1 MEYPLP
7 CGDKAPDGAASSHI
21 YEAVTEVF
29 SCAGYEFT
37 AKGKTVLSE
46 GWKRLEKRFRVSV
59 KKKLDAEDDEAVLV
73 IPDFSE
79 RQSFYASPVK
89 VTEHETKPPKA
100 LLKPYALLPR
110 KSSIPMMKRL
120 RSCKKIRRKDKNK
133 RRKRL
138 PLKKTVLRFISS
150 NMRM

>member
-37 AKGKTVLSE
+37 ATGKTVLSE

-79 RQSFYASPVK
+79 RQSFYAPPVK

-110 KSSIPMMKRL
+110 KS
-120 RSCKKIRRKDKNK
+120 
-133 RRKRL
+133 
-138 PLKKTVLRFISS
+138 
-150 NMRM
+150 